1 MLLLTSVWSNVCAGL
16 YDNQSRAV
24 VSSTELTLC
33 TPGTFL
39 LGNYEFAFPKADSTT
54 HLQLEYFDM
63 LNCYAQHA
71 NLTLLP
77 SSIITEPTYDTI
89 CSGES
94 YTWNGNIYTKPGSY
108 TDTLSNIHGCD
119 SIVTLHL
126 HVRPDPP
133 LTFTVNGVSFKMMR
147 VRAGTFMM
155 GATPEQGTDAQDNEK
170 PAHQVTLTRDY
181 FMAETML
188 TQELWTAVMGTTIQE
203 EETKGSGDTGL
214 GYGANY
220 PMYCISYY
228 DCLNFVERLNQ
239 LTGLTFRMPTEA
251 EWEYAARGG
260 HLSRGYKYPGSN
272 DPHEVAW
279 NVSKDSNKKLHE
291 VKQLL
296 PNELGLY
303 DMAGNTWEWIFDY
316 NRQYKEQSQT
326 DPIGDTTS
334 NYAFIRGGS
343 SYYSSSYNRVS
354 CRGKEYN
361 KTFKANRIAFRFV
374 LDADRVIGEDN
385 TTYQA
390 YDTICAG
397 ETYEWNGEKYTES
410 GIYTKTLQNIY
421 GCDSIVTL
429 HLEVNPTYE
438 VHDTIV
444 ACDSYTWHEDKYEV
458 SGVYYDSLQS
468 INGCDSVFVLH
479 LTINKTIYAEE
490 TVTVCDSYT
499 WNGKTYTESGNYT
512 YTTTAANGCD
522 SITTLH
528 LTINKT
534 VYAEET
540 VTTCDSYTWN
550 GQTYT
555 ENGNYTYTTTAT
567 NGCDS
572 ITTLHLTINK
582 TIYAEETVTAC
593 DSYTWNGQTYTESGN
608 YTYTTTAA
616 NGCDSIT
623 TLYLIINYSDTA
635 FIAQTACESYKWHGD
650 VYTESGT
657 YYHYTQTMLGCD
669 SVEIMRLTILPP
681 TKYLSFDTLLCYG
694 ATCEWRDMQLTTAGT
709 YNDTVKNQLNC
720 DSLIYILHLEYLPD
734 VVYVEEDTLLCYGA
748 TCEWRDLQLTTAGTY
763 NDTIKNQLDCDSVI
777 YILNLEYLPDVVF
790 IEEDTLL
797 CHGVTCEWRG
807 LQLTTAGSYNDTI
820 KNQLDCDSV
829 IYILN
834 LEYLPDVVYV
844 EEDTLLCHGITC
856 NWRGLEFESAGT
868 YNDTVKNQLNCDS
881 VIYILNLKYLPDVEY
896 IEEDTLLC
904 YGATCEWRG
913 LQLTI
918 ESTYNDTVKNQL
930 DCDSLIYILHLEY
943 LPDVEYITE
952 DTLLCHGITCEWRGL
967 QFTTK
972 GTYNDT
978 VKNQLDCDSVI
989 YILNLEYLP
998 DVVFVE
1004 EDTLL
1009 CYGATCEWRDMQLT
1023 TADTY
1028 KDTVKNQLNCDSLIY
1043 ILNLEYLPDV
1053 VYVEEDT
1060 LLCYGATCDWR
1071 GLQLT
1076 TKGTYN
1082 DTVKNQLN
1090 CDSVIYILNLEYLP
1104 DVEYIEED
1112 TLLCHGATCEWRNM
1126 QFTTTGNYNDTV
1138 KNQLDCDSVIYILYL
1153 NYLPDVEYITEDT
1166 LLCYGVTCNWR
1177 GLEFESAGT
1186 YNDTVK
1192 NQLDCDSIIYILNLE
1207 YLPDV
1212 VYIEQDTLLCHGAT
1226 CEWRNLQLTTEG
1238 TYNDTV
1244 KNQLDCDSLIYILN
1258 LDYLP
1263 DVVFVEEDTLLCHGA
1278 TCEWRDLQLTTAG
1291 TYNDTIKNQLNCD
1304 SVIYI
1309 LNLKYLPDVEYIEED
1324 TLLCHGVT
1332 CEWRNKQLTTEGTYN
1347 DTVKNQLNCDSVI
1360 YILNLEYLPDVE
1372 LFATDTFLCY
1382 GEACDWRG
1390 VTYKKSGIYHDTIRN
1405 ILSCDS
1411 LIYTLN
1417 LVIYPEIP
1425 ITHVIDTI
1433 AGAEYHWNDQIYTHG
1448 GDYTVTLPAITG
1460 CDSVVILHLVDNHAA
1475 IDTVIVYEQCAGS
1488 GQQEVEILTQGYIEQ
1503 IVLNYSPQ
1511 AQAAGLRDTI
1521 MPLNSTSDIYTI
1533 YYDLVRAGVHE
1544 VTAIGLF
1551 HGVEVASYP
1560 FTLTYLY
1567 PNTIFE
1573 QRYNDLIA
1581 VLTHDYNGGY
1591 DFSAFQWYKDGVLLP
1606 GETHS
1611 YLNQPLSF
1619 ESEYSVLLT
1628 NTDGLQLMSCPIIA
1642 EDKAELSVYPTILK
1656 HGEIVKCHMTDENM
1670 LFIHN
1675 STGKIL
1681 QEQPLKAGTTEITL
1695 PAISG
1700 VYLFRFVSNDH
1711 TERTFKVIV
1720 Q

>member
-63 LNCYAQHA
+63 LNCYAQQA

-77 SSIITEPTYDTI
+77 SSIIAEPIRDTI
-89 CSGES
+89 CAGES
-94 YTWNGNIYTKPGSY
+94 YEWNGNTYTKPGSY

-126 HVRPDPP
+126 HVLPDPP
-133 LTFTVNGVSFKMMR
+133 LTFTVNGVSFKMRR

-155 GATPEQGTDAQDNEK
+155 GATADDTEAEADEFPR
-170 PAHQVTLTRDY
+170 HQVTLTRDY
-181 FMAETML
+181 FMAETEL
-188 TQELWTAVMGTTIQE
+188 TQALWTAVMGTTIEDE
-203 EETKGSGDTGL
+203 EAKGAGKQGL
-214 GYGANY
+214 GYGPNY
-220 PMYCISYY
+220 PMYCISYN
-228 DCLNFVERLNQ
+228 DCLLFVERLNQ

-272 DPHEVAW
+272 DPLEVAW
-279 NVSKDSNKKLHE
+279 SFSKDSSKKLHE

-303 DMAGNTWEWIFDY
+303 DMAGNTWEWVYDY
-316 NRQYKEQSQT
+316 NRQYIEQSQT
-326 DPIGDTTS
+326 DPIGDTSST
-334 NYAFIRGGS
+334 NAFVRGGS

-354 CRGKEYN
+354 CRGKQYN
-361 KTFKANRIAFRFV
+361 KSFKANRITFRLV

-385 TTYQA
+385 TTHQA

-444 ACDSYTWHEDKYEV
+444 SCDSYTWHEDKYEV

-528 LTINKT
+528 LTINMT

-555 ENGNYTYTTTAT
+555 ENGNYTYTTTAANDCDSIT
-567 NGCDS
+567 TLHLTINKTVYAEETITACDSYTWNGETYTTSGDYPYTTTAANGCDS

-616 NGCDSIT
+616 NDCDSIT
-623 TLYLIINYSDTA
+623 TLHLIINCSDTA
-635 FIAQTACESYKWHGD
+635 FFTATACESYKWHGD
-650 VYTESGT
+650 VFTESGT
-657 YYHYTQTMLGCD
+657 YYYHTQTMLGCD
-669 SVEIMRLTILPP
+669 SLEIMRLTILPP
-681 TKYLSFDTLLCYG
+681 TKYLSFDTLLCHGATCEWRNMQFTTEGTYNDTVKNQLDCDSLIYILNLEYLPDVVFVEEDTLLCYG

-748 TCEWRDLQLTTAGTY
+748 TCEWRDLQLTTAGTC

-797 CHGVTCEWRG
+797 CYGATCEWRG

-952 DTLLCHGITCEWRGL
+952 DTLLCHGITC
-967 QFTTK
+967 
-972 GTYNDT
+972 
-978 VKNQLDCDSVI
+978 
-989 YILNLEYLP
+989 
-998 DVVFVE
+998 
-1004 EDTLL
+1004 
-1009 CYGATCEWRDMQLT
+1009 
-1023 TADTY
+1023 
-1028 KDTVKNQLNCDSLIY
+1028 
-1043 ILNLEYLPDV
+1043 
-1053 VYVEEDT
+1053 
-1060 LLCYGATCDWR
+1060 DWR

-1138 KNQLDCDSVIYILYL
+1138 KNQLDCDSVIYILNL
-1153 NYLPDVEYITEDT
+1153 EYLPDVVFVEEDT

-1212 VYIEQDTLLCHGAT
+1212 VYIEEDTLLCHGAT
-1226 CEWRNLQLTTEG
+1226 CDWRGLQLTTKG

-1244 KNQLDCDSLIYILN
+1244 KNQLDCDSVIYILHLEYLPDVEYITEDTLLCHGVTCNWRGLEFESAGTYNDTVKNQLDCDSVIYILN
-1258 LDYLP
+1258 LEYLP
-1263 DVVFVEEDTLLCHGA
+1263 DVVFVEEDTLLCYGA
-1278 TCEWRDLQLTTAG
+1278 TCEWRNMQLTTA
-1291 TYNDTIKNQLNCD
+1291 D
-1304 SVIYI
+1304 
-1309 LNLKYLPDVEYIEED
+1309 
-1324 TLLCHGVT
+1324 
-1332 CEWRNKQLTTEGTYN
+1332 TYN
-1347 DTVKNQLNCDSVI
+1347 DTVKNQLDCDSLI

-1390 VTYKKSGIYHDTIRN
+1390 ATYHESGIYHDTIRN

-1460 CDSVVILHLVDNHAA
+1460 CDSVVILHLMDNHAA

-1503 IVLNYSPQ
+1503 IVLNHSPQ
-1511 AQAAGLRDTI
+1511 AQAAGLRDTV
-1521 MPLNSTSDIYTI
+1521 MMLSSTDDIYTI
-1533 YYDLVRAGVHE
+1533 YYDDVRAGVHE

-1642 EDKAELSVYPTILK
+1642 ENKAELSVYPTILK

-1700 VYLFRFVSNDH
+1700 VYLFLFVSNDH